1 MQTTEA
7 KKEKGLSLKT
17 ASILMMTVSLVI
29 TVVLLFTGI
38 RTFHS
43 FRDMEK
49 STHNYIS
56 MEEAASE
63 LMSASDYLTDEV
75 QCYMVM

>member
-1 MQTTEA
+1 MLSENI
-7 KKEKGLSLKT
+7 KIFRKEKGLSLKT

-56 MEEAASE
+56 MEEAKKRSYVIARSMRWRIVE
-63 LMSASDYLTDEV
+63 
-75 QCYMVM
+75 

>member
-1 MQTTEA
+1 MKTPEI
-7 KKEKGLSLKT
+7 KPDKGLSLKT
-17 ASILMMTVSLVI
+17 TSILMMTVSLVI
-29 TVVLLFTGI
+29 TIVLLITGI

-49 STHNYIS
+49 SSDDYIN
-56 MEEAASE
+56 MEEAATE

-75 QCYMVM
+75 QR